1 VNLLTQRFKSIK
13 RVLSHSS
20 KNQSNL
26 FFSKKWKRTKG
37 KRISSKF
44 KNYTNLENLVSTLQ
58 PYASY
63 SGAFDLGF
71 YPGKRS
77 LVFHKNKFKTLF
89 LVGAD
94 KTCQSK
100 KTVSIYQGHHGD
112 IGAKNSDF
120 ILPST
125 SFVEKKST
133 YINFEG
139 LVQQTDT
146 IGLMQVQSKSTLLSV
161 QNQAQDD

>member
-1 VNLLTQRFKSIK
+1 L
-13 RVLSHSS
+13 
-20 KNQSNL
+20 
-26 FFSKKWKRTKG
+26 
-37 KRISSKF
+37 RISSNF
-44 KNYTNLENLVSTLQ
+44 KEYTNLNNLVSTLQ
-58 PYASY
+58 PHASY

-77 LVFHKNKFKTLF
+77 LIFNKNKFKTLF

-94 KTCQSK
+94 KTKSYGDRK
-100 KTVSIYQGHHGD
+100 SVLIYQGHHGD
-112 IGAKNSDF
+112 VGAKNSDF

-125 SFVEKKST
+125 SFVEKEST

-139 LVQQTDT
+139 LVQRTET
-146 IGLMQVQSKSTLLSV
+146 IGLMQVQSKSNVLSV